1 MTERTAPTLDDV
13 ARAAGVSRAT
23 ASRVINGAVPVS
35 RPATE
40 AVRKA
45 VAMLGYR
52 RDELD
57 GMAFWTVTPP
67 EYLESEYRQLAS
79 LHATG
84 RYGPYE
90 KELIRKDGSRVPV
103 LLNGMCLEDSDGGML
118 IWSAAMA

>member
-45 VAMLGYR
+45 VA
-52 RDELD
+52 
-57 GMAFWTVTPP
+57 
-67 EYLESEYRQLAS
+67 ESGANP
-79 LHATG
+79 ADIAGTG
-84 RYGPYE
+84 R
-90 KELIRKDGSRVPV
+90 DGRLTKADV
-103 LLNGMCLEDSDGGML
+103 
-118 IWSAAMA
+118 AAHVAKPAAPALSPAPARAGRCAADETRCPCPA

>member
-52 RDELD
+52 PNVAARALVTRRVGAVVVFQDITERCRLMDEVASS
-57 GMAFWTVTPP
+57 G
-67 EYLESEYRQLAS
+67 QLLKQIFIYS
-79 LHATG
+79 
-84 RYGPYE
+84 
-90 KELIRKDGSRVPV
+90 
-103 LLNGMCLEDSDGGML
+103 C
-118 IWSAAMA
+118 